1 MSKGWKIALT
11 ILGVL
16 VALGLASGAFALG
29 TWYAR
34 RQATTAGTSSTP
46 NWYPWTWEWKYNRR
60 PGASPRSWRNAP
72 GPGMMPRTAPRWG
85 SAPTLP
91 TLSVEDAKQAAE
103 SYIQSLGLSGLEVSE
118 VMIFDNGGYVI
129 VSETETGIGAFELLV
144 DPLSKIAYP
153 EYGPNMMWNQ
163 KYGALTH
170 YGMMRGHGMWRWSSP
185 TIPDVSAEMPVS
197 EEQAKETA
205 QKFLDGYLPGAE
217 VEAVT
222 RFYGYYTIDYAKD
235 GKIVGMLSVNGYT
248 SQVFPHVWHGQFIE
262 EWENE

>member
-16 VALGLASGAFALG
+16 MALGLAGGAFALG

-34 RQATTAGTSSTP
+34 RQAALTGTTNTP
-46 NWYPWTWEWKYNRR
+46 NWYPWTWEGKYNRKPR
-60 PGASPRSWRNAP
+60 IPRSWREIP
-72 GPGMMPRTAPRWG
+72 SPRRIPQVIPRWG

-91 TLSVEDAKQAAE
+91 TLSVEETKQAAE
-103 SYIQSLGLSGLEVSE
+103 NYIQSLGLSGLEVSE

-129 VSETETGIGAFELLV
+129 VRETETGIGAFELLV
-144 DPLSKIAYP
+144 DPVSKIAYP
-153 EYGPNMMWNQ
+153 EHGPNMMWNQ
-163 KYGALTH
+163 KYGVLAH
-170 YGMMRGHGMWRWSSP
+170 YGMMRGHGMWRWGTP
-185 TIPDVSAEMPVS
+185 TIPNVSAEMPVG
-197 EEQAKETA
+197 EEQAKEIA
-205 QKFLDGYLPGAE
+205 QKFLDGYLPGAK
-217 VEAVT
+217 VEKVT

-262 EWENE
+262 EWDE